1 MSEHVTA
8 IHRTHAI
15 AMDIR
20 RKIEALGIG
29 SHDVSIIP
37 DHPERPT
44 EGRHRTDDHV
54 SAIDALN
61 LPDED
66 QRTFK
71 RAVRAGDYV
80 VSAKVD
86 HDDHLSGVEEAMRHP
101 EHVYDIDAY
110 DRDYRATP
118 DYATDME
125 REKAMAARDAGLLY
139 RRDTARPAT
148 HARTYH
154 RQ

>member
-1 MSEHVTA
+1 MTKHVTA
-8 IHRTHAI
+8 IYRTHAV
-15 AMDIR
+15 AADVKQ
-20 RKIEALGIG
+20 KIEALGIG
-29 SHDVSIIP
+29 GHDVSIIP
-37 DHPERPT
+37 DDPTRPADGT
-44 EGRHRTDDHV
+44 HRTDDQV
-54 SAIDALN
+54 SDIDHLN
-61 LPDED
+61 LPDD
-66 QRTFK
+66 DARTFK

-86 HDDHLSGVEEAMRHP
+86 DDDHIAKVEDAMRHP

-139 RRDTARPAT
+139 RRDTART
-148 HARTYH
+148 TSHARTYS
-154 RQ
+154 R